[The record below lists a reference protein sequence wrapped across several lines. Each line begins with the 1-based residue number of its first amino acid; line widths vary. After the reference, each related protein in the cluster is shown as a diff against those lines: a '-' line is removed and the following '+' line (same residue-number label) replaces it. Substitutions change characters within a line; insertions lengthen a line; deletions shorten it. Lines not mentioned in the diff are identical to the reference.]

1 MAGVIRPRDR
11 RVVTVEKDPQTAEIT
26 ARIIVEWDAFFS
38 ALINAVNAVSQ
49 AGLVNHKAYT
59 VATVPSASDNPGR
72 SIYVTDEAGGPTLAF
87 SNGTNWLRY
96 SDGANI
102 S

>member
-1 MAGVIRPRDR
+1 MAGVTRPRDR
-11 RVVTVEKDPQTAEIT
+11 RVVTIEKNEISGEIS

-49 AGLVNHKAYT
+49 GSLVNHKAYT
-59 VATVPSASDNPGR
+59 VAAVPSAATNPGR
-72 SIYVTDEAGGPTLAF
+72 SIYVTDESGGPTLAF

-96 SDGANI
+96 SDGAII